1 MTELMRIV
9 SNTKYAV
16 LLEGPT
22 SSGKTSIIKFIAEI
36 TGYKCVRVNN
46 HHHTDIEEYIGTYMP
61 NSKGKLVFQ
70 EVFPLLDN
78 FYNKF

>member
-1 MTELMRIV
+1 MRIV
-9 SNTKYAV
+9 SNTNYAV

-70 EVFPLLDN
+70 EVKTTMPIK
-78 FYNKF
+78 Y